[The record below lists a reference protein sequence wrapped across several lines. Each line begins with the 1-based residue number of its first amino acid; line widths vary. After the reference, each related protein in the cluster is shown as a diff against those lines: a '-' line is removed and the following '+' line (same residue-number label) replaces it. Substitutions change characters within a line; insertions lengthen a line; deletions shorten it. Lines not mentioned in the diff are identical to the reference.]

1 MKIVEEVYDWA
12 WQPEQRRATKKL
24 ILHHAA
30 GSGLDARAIHRLHRQ
45 NGWAGI
51 GYHYYVQKDGSIHR
65 GGRGDRGRTDAAGHN
80 ADSIGVC
87 FEGNFETEEMGPEQ
101 FAAGAELL
109 SDIRD
114 RYPGLTVCGH
124 RDLNATACP
133 GRNFPMERLK
143 EESEMAKLTQEE
155 FNAMADAWL
164 AGLGERAPGD
174 WSREARAW
182 AEETGIIQGDGDG
195 RFRYGSPL
203 TREEYVTMEYRKKEG
218 RA

>member
-65 GGRGDRGRTDAAGHN
+65 GRPEDRVGTHAAGHN

-101 FAAGAELL
+101 FAAGAEELL
-109 SDIRD
+109 
-114 RYPGLTVCGH
+114 GG
-124 RDLNATACP
+124 
-133 GRNFPMERLK
+133 GK
-143 EESEMAKLTQEE
+143 ET
-155 FNAMADAWL
+155 
-164 AGLGERAPGD
+164 
-174 WSREARAW
+174 
-182 AEETGIIQGDGDG
+182 
-195 RFRYGSPL
+195 
-203 TREEYVTMEYRKKEG
+203 
-218 RA
+218 

>member
-65 GGRGDRGRTDAAGHN
+65 GRPEDRVGTHAAGHN

-143 EESEMAKLTQEE
+143 EESEMAKLTQE
-155 FNAMADAWL
+155 
-164 AGLGERAPGD
+164 
-174 WSREARAW
+174 
-182 AEETGIIQGDGDG
+182 
-195 RFRYGSPL
+195 
-203 TREEYVTMEYRKKEG
+203 
-218 RA
+218 